1 MIVKEANEFRE
12 KLTFSFNILTEISS
26 SWIVF
31 FLLRFLISLITST
44 FSTLLKEKKLPFCA
58 SCIAVMLACLLYF
71 IVDFNVGQDIISDY
85 GSMLFDSEIWS
96 QDTIFESNRKN
107 VANLI
112 LTFKTLLSS
121 FKVIDTAD
129 FVLSEKGDFIVFQ
142 NFLLSVISFTLWLL

>member
-1 MIVKEANEFRE
+1 
-12 KLTFSFNILTEISS
+12 
-26 SWIVF
+26 
-31 FLLRFLISLITST
+31 
-44 FSTLLKEKKLPFCA
+44 
-58 SCIAVMLACLLYF
+58 MLACLLYF

-142 NFLLSVISFTLWLL
+142 NFLLSVISFTL